1 MNCVTADRN
10 KLCENFLEHLKKKH
24 LRKREKLVSTVMKT
38 ESIFNLIKSSSWW
51 IESVKLLSAVRVKSS
66 WKYARKATSFS
77 SNHSKQNYVRFVM
90 QFSVSRHVF
99 NRRFEVKVSNLSY
112 ENCWVKL
119 RKTFEMKVSNG
130 ILMRY
135 DEAIE
140 VIEVSKDGD

>member
-1 MNCVTADRN
+1 
-10 KLCENFLEHLKKKH
+10 
-24 LRKREKLVSTVMKT
+24 
-38 ESIFNLIKSSSWW
+38 
-51 IESVKLLSAVRVKSS
+51 
-66 WKYARKATSFS
+66 
-77 SNHSKQNYVRFVM
+77 M

-140 VIEVSKDGD
+140 VIEVLKARD